1 MPANAGV
8 YRAGNNPGGSPM
20 FQGANAEAF
29 GAGVGRGIEGI
40 ADAVEARQKLEKRQ
54 ERETEATTAGVG
66 MAGVMGE
73 TTTDV
78 QDARDSAAAGAG
90 GHTASVTARLDQR
103 LETFLGGIKDERV
116 RNAYRERAAE
126 YRARVIGEEDGWE
139 RGQAVEYRVLNIDKQ
154 GTELAN
160 LQAAKPT
167 ADGLADSLGAIS
179 TTIGMLDLPGNTK
192 TKVTREQQRK
202 VAVAWGNAMQTTD
215 HAGLLKVLEAGTL
228 SPYLEPEDIDRL
240 RSGAIVE
247 GRRIDAANKAVQ
259 AQGEAQAREQLR
271 LFNARISA
279 GDQPSD
285 AEFEA
290 NRKLAETWKLPV
302 EEFNLGVSQ
311 SRVLINRETRDWTP
325 QQFATT
331 INELR
336 AKGDKRSPD
345 ENIKLGQLEQIQGAR
360 VAEFNN
366 DPQGRAANI
375 GNPAPALDLAA
386 PTRQSIAARVT
397 WAQGYARANG
407 MVNPPYLSALEM
419 KPLRDRAAQG
429 PAGRLEVAQQLRATF
444 GAGVGSRIVQQMAP
458 NDRGLL
464 LAVGLPGTTSN
475 IYTRGLEALQRNKGL
490 SDGVQEQEIFRE
502 VAPAIP
508 QALRG
513 PVFEAA
519 RAIAA
524 GSVDQ
529 ANGDKFDEDSYR
541 TALHLAM
548 GATSSGGGLQGGIGY
563 WQDAPIWLP
572 PGVGQAEL
580 QRRVSRASPAQ
591 LVDASAYQSAPH
603 YWNNGKLGRA
613 LTATE
618 VRSMEFE
625 TVRPGVYRVR
635 GKIGGYLVDA
645 KGRPWE
651 LDVGKLK

>member
-1 MPANAGV
+1 
-8 YRAGNNPGGSPM
+8 M
-20 FQGANAEAF
+20 FQGASPDAF
-29 GAGVGRGIEGI
+29 GAGVGRGIEEIG
-40 ADAVEARQKLEKRQ
+40 AAVEQRQKLEKRQ
-54 ERETEATTAGVG
+54 ERDNEATTAGVG

-78 QDARDSAAAGAG
+78 QDMRDSAAAGAG
-90 GHTASVTARLDQR
+90 GHTEAVTSRLDQR
-103 LETFLGGIKDERV
+103 LEMFLGTIKDERV

-126 YRARVIGEEDGWE
+126 YRARVIGEEDGWA
-139 RGQAVEYRVLNIDKQ
+139 RGQAVEHRVLNIDRQ

-160 LQAAKPT
+160 QQAAKPT
-167 ADGLADSLGAIS
+167 PDGLADSLATIG
-179 TTIGMLDLPGNTK
+179 TTVGMLDLPGNTK
-192 TKVTREQQRK
+192 EKVVREQQRK

-215 HAGLLKVLEAGTL
+215 HVGLLKVLEAGSL

-247 GRRIDAANKAVQ
+247 GRRAEAAQKAVQ

-325 QQFATT
+325 QQFAST
-331 INELR
+331 INDLR
-336 AKGDKRSPD
+336 AKGDKRTPQ
-345 ENIKLGQLEQIQGAR
+345 ENIQLSQLEQIQGSR

-366 DPQGRAANI
+366 DPQGHAARI
-375 GNPAPALDLAA
+375 GNPAPAIDLAN
-386 PTRQSIAARVT
+386 PNRQQLAGRVA
-397 WAQGYARANG
+397 WAQGYAKANG
-407 MVNPPYLSALEM
+407 MVNPPYLSDLEM
-419 KPLRDRAAQG
+419 KPFRDRAAQG
-429 PAGRLEVAQQLRATF
+429 PAGRLEVAQQLRGMF
-444 GAGVGSRIVQQMAP
+444 GAGIASRIVQQMNP
-458 NDRGLL
+458 NDRGLM
-464 LAVGLPGTTSN
+464 LAVGLPATTAN
-475 IYTRGLEALQRNKGL
+475 NYTRGIDALGRNKAL
-490 SDGVQEQEIFRE
+490 SDAPQEQEIFTE

-508 QALRG
+508 QALRT

-524 GSVDQ
+524 GLTDG
-529 ANGDKFDEDSYR
+529 AHGDKFNEDTYR

-548 GATSSGGGLQGGIGY
+548 GATQGNGGLAGGIGY
-563 WQDAPIWLP
+563 WHDAPVWLA
-572 PGVGQAEL
+572 PGVTQGDLE
-580 QRRVSRASPAQ
+580 RRVARATPRQ
-591 LVDASAYQSAPH
+591 LVDASAYKTAPH
-603 YWNNGKLGRA
+603 YWTDGKLGRA
-613 LTATE
+613 LTASE
-618 VRSMEFE
+618 VRSMQFE

-635 GKIGGYLVDA
+635 GPIGGYLVDA

-651 LDVGKLK
+651 LDTGKLR